1 MTKFDVTNFG
11 KVAVLMGG
19 LSAEREVSLNS
30 GRAVLEAL
38 QSKGVDAHGIDAN
51 RDTLLTLKDEGF
63 DRAFI
68 ALHGRW
74 GEDGT
79 IQGGL
84 ESIGMPYTG
93 SGVMACAVAMN
104 KVMTKRIWQSMNL
117 PTADFVSVSDENE
130 LDGVTERLGL
140 PVYVKA
146 VKEGSSVG
154 VYKVKTQDEL
164 LPAWREAKKYDDDV
178 LIESFNSG
186 DELTVA
192 ILNGKALPAIRIKT
206 NADFY
211 DFEAKYESNST
222 EYLCPTGLPEEL
234 NLEVQAL
241 GEKALNASGW
251 GRVDVMLDE
260 QGKPQLLE
268 LNMVP
273 GMTSHSL
280 VPMAAKQTGMDFSEL
295 VLAVLETSL

>member
-1 MTKFDVTNFG
+1 
-11 KVAVLMGG
+11 
-19 LSAEREVSLNS
+19 
-30 GRAVLEAL
+30 
-38 QSKGVDAHGIDAN
+38 
-51 RDTLLTLKDEGF
+51 
-63 DRAFI
+63 
-68 ALHGRW
+68 
-74 GEDGT
+74 
-79 IQGGL
+79 
-84 ESIGMPYTG
+84 
-93 SGVMACAVAMN
+93 
-104 KVMTKRIWQSMNL
+104 L
-117 PTADFVSVSDENE
+117 PTADFVSVSVENE

-154 VYKVKTQDEL
+154 VYKVKTQSEL
-164 LPAWREAKKYDDDV
+164 LPAWHEAKKYDDDV

-222 EYLCPTGLPEEL
+222 EYLCPTGLAEEI
-234 NLEVQAL
+234 NLEIQAL
-241 GEKALNASGW
+241 AEKAFKSVNASGW

-280 VPMAAKQTGMDFSEL
+280 VPMAAKQTGMDFPEL
-295 VLAVLETSL
+295 VLAVLETSI